1 MLFSHVDSF
10 MIQSFIHPLSDPWA
24 LPGNFVPA
32 QYNRAGTSSKSLQ
45 CQWRGVARG
54 EPAVLRVPG
63 RGCRRKALLVL
74 TSPQQVHTARPQN
87 QHCDKCP
94 GAKHGVQDAKV
105 RKSWYYLGHRKASQ
119 RKWQLKGEIA
129 IDQRKRGEGKVHQA
143 KDPSGQRP
151 HVAKGRAWSI
161 GR

>member
-10 MIQSFIHPLSDPWA
+10 MIQSLIDPWA

-32 QYNRAGTSSKSLQ
+32 RCKRAGTSSKSLQ
-45 CQWRGVARG
+45 CHWRGVARR
-54 EPAVLRVPG
+54 EPAALMVPG

-74 TSPQQVHTARPQN
+74 TSPQQVPTAQPQN
-87 QHCDKCP
+87 QHRNKCP
-94 GAKHGVQDAKV
+94 RAKHGVQDAKV

-151 HVAKGRAWSI
+151 HVAKG
-161 GR
+161 

>member
-10 MIQSFIHPLSDPWA
+10 MIQSLIDPWA

-32 QYNRAGTSSKSLQ
+32 RCKRAGTSSKSLQ
-45 CQWRGVARG
+45 CHWRGVARR
-54 EPAVLRVPG
+54 EPAALMVPG

-74 TSPQQVHTARPQN
+74 TSPQQVPTAQPQN
-87 QHCDKCP
+87 QHRNKCP

-105 RKSWYYLGHRKASQ
+105 RKSWYYLRHRKASQ
-119 RKWQLKGEIA
+119 RKWQLQGEIA

-151 HVAKGRAWSI
+151 HVAKG
-161 GR
+161 